1 MEQENIRNAL
11 FHRVEC
17 VSFPDYNRDG
27 YTDMIAICSYFSGTD
42 PNAGEEFM
50 EARSYSGNEWGYFAL
65 EEDLSRTTNSA
76 LTEIR
81 IESVLDFLGYDR

>member
-1 MEQENIRNAL
+1 
-11 FHRVEC
+11 
-17 VSFPDYNRDG
+17 
-27 YTDMIAICSYFSGTD
+27 
-42 PNAGEEFM
+42 M
-50 EARSYSGNEWGYFAL
+50 EARIYSGNEWGYFAL